1 MLSQIYPRMID
12 NLGDWNP
19 QFFREIKGR
28 LKPKNVA
35 IVSFASIMGQG
46 LLYLYFNSLLPTVE
60 NRYGHRY
67 CTGENIEY
75 SRQAYCTQDLL
86 GNVQT
91 IKELWWL
98 DLFTTMSIVGILIL
112 LVVGSYMLMADMTKE
127 KSNKTLNF
135 LRLTPQS
142 AMTILGG
149 KMLGVPIL
157 VYLFGLLAVPLHLI
171 AGLQAHI
178 PLHLIVSFYVIL
190 AASCVFFYTAS
201 LLFSLLFPKL
211 GSFQAWLGSLIIFFF
226 LVTAMGVTLDGNNW
240 TSSSLDWLMFFY
252 PGTFLAYLVQSTFIS
267 PYTIDYLSM
276 DGLNDVSWYG
286 HHLGQSFFTYLVF
299 ALVNYSICV
308 VCLWQGVKRRFHS
321 PKDVVIGKFHSYF
334 ISAFFIIFNLG
345 FTLQEIYRHSYDHEQ
360 LAVLFVF
367 NFIFALLLTG
377 ALTPQR
383 QTLQDWARFR
393 HESSHRASRIKDLL
407 IGEKSPATLAIA
419 VNMMIITLYILPGM
433 WIFSKLEDKLELSVI
448 SLLSAMI
455 IIIYAT
461 VYQLTLMLKTKKRN
475 FVAMVT
481 LTGLIFSPPLSILLL
496 GVKSSLLPSIG
507 LFSALPLVSISEVSI
522 MSLMGTALTQLL
534 LIIGTNYQLTRV
546 LKKAGTSETKSLMT
560 A

>member
-1 MLSQIYPRMID
+1 MID
-12 NLGDWNP
+12 HLGDWNP

-28 LKPKNVA
+28 LKPKNIA
-35 IVSFASIMGQG
+35 IVSFASIIGQG

-60 NRYGHRY
+60 TRYGHRY
-67 CTGENIEY
+67 CTGENLEY
-75 SRQAYCTQDLL
+75 SSQAYCTQDLL

-98 DLFTTMSIVGILIL
+98 DLFTTMSIIGIFIL
-112 LVVGSYMLMADMTKE
+112 LVAGSYMLMADITKE

-135 LRLTPQS
+135 LLLTPQS
-142 AMTILGG
+142 AMTILSG

-157 VYLFGLLAVPLHLI
+157 IFLFGLLAVPLHLI

-178 PLHLIVSFYVIL
+178 PLYLIASFYLIL
-190 AASCVFFYTAS
+190 GASCIFFYTTS
-201 LLFSLLFPKL
+201 LLFSLLFPNL
-211 GSFQAWLGSLIIFFF
+211 GSFQAWLGSLMIFFF
-226 LVTAMGVTLDGNNW
+226 LVTMMGITLEGNSW
-240 TSSSLDWLMFFY
+240 THTSFDWLMFFY
-252 PGTFLAYLVQSTFIS
+252 PGTFLAYLAQSTFIA

-276 DGLNDVSWYG
+276 DGLNNVSWYG
-286 HHLGQSFFTYLVF
+286 HYLGANFITYLTF
-299 ALVNYSICV
+299 TLVNYSLWT

-321 PKDVVIGKFHSYF
+321 PKDVVISKINSYF

-345 FTLQEIYRHSYDHEQ
+345 FTLQEGYKNHYNNEN
-360 LAVLFVF
+360 LAGLFAF
-367 NFIFALLLTG
+367 NFILALLLTG

-393 HESSHRASRIKDLL
+393 HESSYRASRMKDLL

-419 VNMMIITLYILPGM
+419 VNMMIITLYILPAM
-433 WIFSKLEDKLELSVI
+433 WLFPEMEDKLELSII

-475 FVAMVT
+475 FVATATV
-481 LTGLIFSPPLSILLL
+481 TGLIFSPPLSIVLL
-496 GVKSSLLPSIG
+496 GVNHTALPTVG

-522 MSLMGTALTQLL
+522 VALMGSLLTQLIM
-534 LIIGTNYQLTRV
+534 IIGANYQLTRV
-546 LKKAGTSETKSLMT
+546 LKQVGISETKSLIS

>member
-28 LKPKNVA
+28 LKPKQMA

-60 NRYGHRY
+60 TRYGHRY
-67 CTGENIEY
+67 CTGENIRY
-75 SRQAYCTQDLL
+75 SNQAYCTEDLL

-98 DLFTTMSIVGILIL
+98 DLFTTMSIIGIFIL
-112 LVVGSYMLMADMTKE
+112 LVAGSYMLMADMTKE
-127 KSNKTLNF
+127 KSDKTLNF

-157 VYLFGLLAVPLHLI
+157 LYVFGLLAVPLHLI
-171 AGLQAHI
+171 AGFQAHI
-178 PLHLIVSFYVIL
+178 PIQLIASFYVIL
-190 AASCVFFYTAS
+190 GASCVFFYTAS

-226 LVTAMGVTLDGNNW
+226 LVTTMGVTLEGNNW
-240 TSSSLDWLMFFY
+240 TASSFDWLMFFY
-252 PGTFLAYLVQSTFIS
+252 PGTFLAYLAESTFIA
-267 PYTIDYLSM
+267 PDTIDYLSIE
-276 DGLNDVSWYG
+276 GLNGVSWYG
-286 HHLGQSFFTYLVF
+286 HHLGQNFLNYFVF
-299 ALVNYSICV
+299 ALINYSVGI
-308 VCLWQGVKRRFHS
+308 VCLWQGVKRRFHN
-321 PKDVVIGKFHSYF
+321 PKDVVIAKSHSYL
-334 ISAFFIIFNLG
+334 ISTLFIIVNLG
-345 FTLQEIYRHSYDHEQ
+345 FTLQEIHRYSYEHEQ
-360 LAVLFVF
+360 LAVLFIF

-393 HESSHRASRIKDLL
+393 HESSLRASRLKDLL
-407 IGEKSPATLAIA
+407 IGDKSPATLAIA
-419 VNMMIITLYILPGM
+419 VNMMIMTLYILPGM
-433 WIFSKLEDKLELSVI
+433 WFVPQMEDKLGLSLI

-455 IIIYAT
+455 VIIYAT

-481 LTGLIFSPPLSILLL
+481 VTGLIFSPPLSILIL
-496 GVKSSLLPSIG
+496 GAKSSLLPTIG

-522 MSLMGTALTQLL
+522 MTLMGSALAQMMVIL
-534 LIIGTNYQLTRV
+534 GANYQLTRV
-546 LKKAGTSETKSLMT
+546 LKQAGASESKSLMT